1 MKTPKVMSKFYR
13 LKMTDA
19 IRSLI
24 MALPV
29 RDLEE
34 TQAGN
39 HVYFAKGQVKIGSK
53 YYPGDI
59 RIWLLGRNISVSVKS
74 RQAGFNV
81 VFPFNSE
88 AEQARA
94 PRVINEA
101 IQKHL
106 N

>member
-1 MKTPKVMSKFYR
+1 
-13 LKMTDA
+13 MTDE
-19 IRSLI
+19 IRNLL

-29 RDLEE
+29 KDLQE

-39 HVYFAKGQVKIGSK
+39 HVYFAKGQVKIGSR
-53 YYPGDI
+53 YYPGVV
-59 RIWLLGRNISVSVKS
+59 RIWLSGENISVSVKS
-74 RQAGFNV
+74 RKAGFNV
-81 VFPFNSE
+81 IFPFNSE

-94 PRVINEA
+94 PRVIGEA